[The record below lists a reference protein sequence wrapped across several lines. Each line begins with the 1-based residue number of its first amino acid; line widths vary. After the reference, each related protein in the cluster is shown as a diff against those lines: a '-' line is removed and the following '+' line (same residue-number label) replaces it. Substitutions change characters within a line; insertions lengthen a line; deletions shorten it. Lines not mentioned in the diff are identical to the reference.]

1 MKYICTRFFNGITL
15 CQKYLLVQEQTIEN
29 CLFEAKYFLS
39 QNGDLGEKKLIF
51 SVCLHTYVSKYVA
64 NFLQNR
70 TSSPECY
77 QGRRNIKKWWG

>member
-39 QNGDLGEKKLIF
+39 QNGDLGEKKADI
-51 SVCLHTYVSKYVA
+51 
-64 NFLQNR
+64 
-70 TSSPECY
+70 
-77 QGRRNIKKWWG
+77 